1 MQESSLLFILLAAVF
16 AFALIA
22 KRFEL
27 PYPIAFVIGGS
38 LLAFFPN
45 LPAFQL
51 DPNWVFLIILPP
63 LLFAG
68 GWFTDWVVFRQNLR
82 PIGLLAIGLVI
93 VTTGA
98 VAVVAHSLAP
108 MLGWAAAFTL
118 GAIVSPPDA
127 VAAGAVFERF
137 SIPRRILAILD
148 GEGLVND
155 ATALVIYR
163 FAIVATLT
171 GTFSLGR
178 ASVAFIFVSLGGIA
192 LGLAFGVA
200 YLALARL
207 MKKTDLNDS
216 LLDNV
221 LSLLTPYAVYLLTD
235 AIHIGAAGP
244 SAVLATVTAGVFVSR
259 HSAKIQ
265 DPQTRLVA
273 YSVWSVLIFL
283 LNGLAFLS
291 IGLQLRG
298 IVHDPQF
305 VSRELWLGAIV
316 SLLVIAVR
324 IVWVFAATYFPRF
337 IWRSIHE
344 REGTPGPSYV
354 FVIAWSG
361 MRGIVSLAAALA
373 LPYDFPQR
381 NLIVF
386 ITFCVIFTT
395 LVLQGLSLIPLL
407 KWLRISSG
415 EDLEKREIEVR
426 VEALRAGIAALR
438 KLEAAFDSTEEWEV
452 QGRIVGEYEYRI
464 VHLSAH
470 IESGNEVERANKE
483 IAVDHRLEQ
492 AALDAERVAVI
503 AMRSNGEI
511 PDEIYRTIEY
521 DLDLAQARLT

>member
-1 MQESSLLFILLAAVF
+1 
-16 AFALIA
+16 
-22 KRFEL
+22 
-27 PYPIAFVIGGS
+27 
-38 LLAFFPN
+38 
-45 LPAFQL
+45 
-51 DPNWVFLIILPP
+51 
-63 LLFAG
+63 
-68 GWFTDWVVFRQNLR
+68 
-82 PIGLLAIGLVI
+82 
-93 VTTGA
+93 
-98 VAVVAHSLAP
+98 
-108 MLGWAAAFTL
+108 
-118 GAIVSPPDA
+118 
-127 VAAGAVFERF
+127 
-137 SIPRRILAILD
+137 
-148 GEGLVND
+148 
-155 ATALVIYR
+155 
-163 FAIVATLT
+163 
-171 GTFSLGR
+171 
-178 ASVAFIFVSLGGIA
+178 
-192 LGLAFGVA
+192 
-200 YLALARL
+200 
-207 MKKTDLNDS
+207 
-216 LLDNV
+216 
-221 LSLLTPYAVYLLTD
+221 
-235 AIHIGAAGP
+235 
-244 SAVLATVTAGVFVSR
+244 
-259 HSAKIQ
+259 
-265 DPQTRLVA
+265 
-273 YSVWSVLIFL
+273 
-283 LNGLAFLS
+283 
-291 IGLQLRG
+291 
-298 IVHDPQF
+298 
-305 VSRELWLGAIV
+305 V